1 MFAQEVARRCVSNF
15 FTSLRF
21 SRTRGMCS
29 SLCGYEVCP
38 VFAEQT
44 TVPFQ
49 LMSGDGRT
57 LCVCVGVDADG
68 YVYGSVLKKGV
79 TGKVVMHL
87 NYLFLIHHCINSYRE
102 A

>member
-1 MFAQEVARRCVSNF
+1 M
-15 FTSLRF
+15 
-21 SRTRGMCS
+21 
-29 SLCGYEVCP
+29 
-38 VFAEQT
+38 
-44 TVPFQ
+44 
-49 LMSGDGRT
+49 
-57 LCVCVGVDADG
+57 CVCVGVDADG

>member
-21 SRTRGMCS
+21 SRTRGMRS

-44 TVPFQ
+44 TAPHEQRWQDIV
-49 LMSGDGRT
+49 
-57 LCVCVGVDADG
+57 CVC
-68 YVYGSVLKKGV
+68 VYGSVLKNGV
-79 TGKVVMHL
+79 TGKLVMHL
-87 NYLFLIHHCINSYRE
+87 NY
-102 A
+102 